1 MSDYQ
6 FLSICV
12 SLLIIGFGVMGFL
25 RLIDRNILM
34 LWRRISRIEKLL
46 EGLIQKD
53 PVVIREI
60 IEGP

>member
-6 FLSICV
+6 FLSICA

-46 EGLIQKD
+46 EGLIQKEND
-53 PVVIREI
+53 VGRTPDSN
-60 IEGP
+60 